1 MPNPEAT
8 YDSLFILSR
17 LRDPLRGVTEGEV
30 HLFAYLS
37 SLLGLFRGRPATD
50 WGYTFAR
57 TKWGSPFSPAVGE
70 ALKELQLGGQIEK
83 DLSDAVPTLICTKE
97 GSALL
102 ASLDEFELAKDRL
115 QFLDAAC
122 SSALTLPVSAIR
134 RAIRMEPT
142 FKSAAGHLGP
152 QELLAGPSLELL
164 YEQFGAI
171 REVLGSNI
179 SDLLV
184 PSSVWLSYLM
194 EKGADPST

>member
-1 MPNPEAT
+1 MPNPEST
-8 YDSLFILSR
+8 YDSLFILKR
-17 LRDPLRGVTEGEV
+17 LEDPLRGVTEGEV

-57 TKWGSPFSPAVGE
+57 TRWGSPFSPAVGE
-70 ALKELQLGGQIEK
+70 ALKELQLGGHIEK
-83 DLSDAVPTLICTKE
+83 HLNDAIATLICTNE

-102 ASLDEFELAKDRL
+102 DSLDEFELSRDRL
-115 QFLDAAC
+115 EFLNAAC
-122 SSALTLPVSAIR
+122 SSAFTLPVSAIR
-134 RAIRMEPT
+134 QAIRMEPT

-152 QELLAGPSLELL
+152 QELLTGPSLELL

-171 REVLGSNI
+171 REVLGLNT

-194 EKGADPST
+194 EKGAEPST